1 MVADEI
7 KGDSGCEPAAAM
19 DRQGVATILG
29 ISWQAVQETERRALW
44 KLRNNPVVRRIYRE
58 YTTGEA
64 VPCLDGRRYNHRR
77 ERISERIEL
86 STVTVAMSE
95 WAELAARMEVK
106 GCPEEAQGVRAE
118 LRRLAEWLGGKG
130 LEIADLRFEIEGQA
144 THQSESGAE
153 TGTFTAV
160 QELGV
165 TVDVLDQAA

>member
-1 MVADEI
+1 MVADES

-19 DRQGVATILG
+19 DRQGVGTILG

-64 VPCLDGRRYNHRR
+64 VPCVDGRRYNHRR
-77 ERISERIEL
+77 GHIEERVEM

-95 WAELAARMEVK
+95 WAELAEQMELK

-130 LEIADLRFEIEGQA
+130 LEIEGQA
-144 THQSESGAE
+144 IHRPQSGTE
-153 TGTFTAV
+153 TLTSTVG
-160 QELGV
+160 QELSA
-165 TVDVLDQAA
+165 TVDVLDRAA